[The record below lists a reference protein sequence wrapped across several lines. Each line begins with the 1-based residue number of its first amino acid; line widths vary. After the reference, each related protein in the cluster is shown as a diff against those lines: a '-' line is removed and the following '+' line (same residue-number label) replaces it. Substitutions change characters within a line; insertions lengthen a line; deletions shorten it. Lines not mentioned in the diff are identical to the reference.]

1 MYYNPE
7 SYDILP
13 FYHNYTPDGSWVYTA
28 YFIPSYIGA
37 VTERG
42 TDANL
47 VERQLLDNRGYCLW
61 QNYKEQLDVD
71 RSKITSPKA
80 LIDHCAEY
88 CYTAEEAFSLEG
100 DNKFN
105 KVIIAEQLTKI
116 RALKQCPPIESGYF
130 SFVFK
135 NNGERKVT
143 GLNVTD
149 VIWKKVAEG
158 KVKILEH
165 PLWVKTGDD
174 NEKVEPSELN
184 NLYVAGIDGIDIGQ
198 EETSAET
205 YDASDFCMAIKRRM
219 YGMKT
224 PRYVAI
230 YKDRPEKISEA
241 YTTAIALAM
250 YYNCKI
256 NIEATRLS
264 FLTWARSNY
273 FLNYFMKRPSASY
286 SDITKRK
293 VNQYGTPAT
302 PAVID
307 HQNDLI
313 RDYIDEFGEDIWFE
327 EMLTQL
333 NSYTVEAKRK
343 YDIVV
348 AMGRICSCKIPQ
360 NR

>member
-37 VTERG
+37 ITEYG
-42 TDANL
+42 TDSDL
-47 VERQLLDNRGYCLW
+47 VERQLLDKRGYCLW
-61 QNYKEQLDVD
+61 QNYKAQLDNE

-80 LIDHCAEY
+80 LIDHCAEF

-293 VNQYGTPAT
+293 INQYGTPAT
-302 PAVID
+302 PAVIE

-348 AMGRICSCKIPQ
+348 AMGKICSYKIP
-360 NR
+360 